1 MNIGDSVQDVSRSG
15 PEDGTVPGAV
25 GHGDSHQARSLKPLQ
40 DIQDLIDKL
49 AAVTQQL
56 RHPSRGSD
64 RGARPHALGREALQQ
79 PCAADGAEGCRAEQR
94 EGADVAGHVGL
105 AL

>member
-15 PEDGTVPGAV
+15 PEDDTVPGAV

-56 RHPSRGSD
+56 RHPSRSSD
-64 RGARPHALGREALQQ
+64 RVPDPTR
-79 PCAADGAEGCRAEQR
+79 
-94 EGADVAGHVGL
+94 
-105 AL
+105 